1 MGNKTRTR
9 RTKWR
14 RLSLG
19 DASGPEEEDDETQPQ
34 EQQEPEELRQNVV
47 VLPSDEKEQSVCV
60 EHDKKSKFASAV
72 VVTTTVNNNNN
83 NNSTA
88 AASSDGGANS
98 ASSGREEEQTKSA
111 MMVSNHS
118 NQRGPAWKL
127 PASNSQPVKNG
138 YYNVNNGY
146 QSNSGRPTGGSS
158 NAPSAANGFRRAN
171 NGPSARYNSFNGTY
185 GNNGYGRA
193 NSWNNGSSNGY
204 ANADHHH
211 HHGAPGLSKM
221 HGIEKKIFNDEEYTK
236 ISTPRQEVLFKKG
249 SIGAK
254 KKLSTTT
261 SAPPVGSSVHA
272 DSEQDSLNGNAA
284 SPVSPSQGDSADPF
298 QYSGNDSGSNGDA
311 SSTAGE
317 SAAPCDAAM
326 AAASGAALQTGYAD
340 GTPLVCFPM
349 YDFYGGYGG
358 MYPGSMLVQTYPGGP
373 IVAAVPVPMPV
384 QTIDWYGGAGG
395 ARAASNGDA
404 TNGGEVGYYYAL
416 GYPAGS
422 EVAGSSQLP
431 ETSSST
437 RRNSLESY
445 QASSQEVM
453 SSETGSSSENSSPCQ
468 STGPSSQGPASP
480 QGELVS
486 PAIDPKAQT
495 GGGAATAAAAAAVV
509 MDMTMMSN
517 HQQLD
522 NNLHHQT
529 RKMTVAGFVY
539 PYAAYGL
546 APPALYA
553 SGY

>member
-83 NNSTA
+83 NSTA
-88 AASSDGGANS
+88 AASSDGVANS

-298 QYSGNDSGSNGDA
+298 QYSGVIFVEELRGTKNRTLLFSSKSWCSKMVSFLKEEFAEAHYVKWAEWRYCLVPSNCIDDDSP
-311 SSTAGE
+311 T
-317 SAAPCDAAM
+317 P
-326 AAASGAALQTGYAD
+326 
-340 GTPLVCFPM
+340 TPLP
-349 YDFYGGYGG
+349 
-358 MYPGSMLVQTYPGGP
+358 T
-373 IVAAVPVPMPV
+373 
-384 QTIDWYGGAGG
+384 W
-395 ARAASNGDA
+395 
-404 TNGGEVGYYYAL
+404 
-416 GYPAGS
+416 
-422 EVAGSSQLP
+422 
-431 ETSSST
+431 
-437 RRNSLESY
+437 
-445 QASSQEVM
+445 
-453 SSETGSSSENSSPCQ
+453 
-468 STGPSSQGPASP
+468 TGPWENCVGIMNVP
-480 QGELVS
+480 EHL
-486 PAIDPKAQT
+486 
-495 GGGAATAAAAAAVV
+495 
-509 MDMTMMSN
+509 
-517 HQQLD
+517 
-522 NNLHHQT
+522 
-529 RKMTVAGFVY
+529 R
-539 PYAAYGL
+539 
-546 APPALYA
+546 
-553 SGY
+553 